1 MKTIYLDASASTPI
15 DKEVLNAMQ
24 KFFKDEYGNAGSM
37 HHKGLT
43 ALNILKDS
51 RTKVA
56 EIFNARE
63 NEIIFTGSG
72 TESINLAIKG
82 YALKNKSKGNH
93 IITTTIEHH
102 SVLDSLKYLE
112 EQGFEITK
120 VEVEK
125 NGIVDPKK
133 IKSAIKKNTM
143 LISVM
148 YANNEIGTIQPMKEI
163 SKIAKDNKITF
174 HTDACQA
181 VNSEDLNIDADL
193 ISINASKIYGPK
205 GIGVLYKKENIQLE
219 PLIHGGGQEFNLRS
233 GTENIPNIV
242 GLTKALELAQ
252 KNKKDYSKLEKLRD
266 YLIENLLKMDNTIL
280 NGDKKNRLPNNVNVT
295 FLNIEGESILLKLD
309 KDGICASSGS
319 ACTSKS
325 LDASHVILATGQSEK
340 VAHGSIRFSLTK
352 YATKKEMNKVIESMK
367 NIVKELRDMSPVHL
381 RKEDL
386 K

>member
-1 MKTIYLDASASTPI
+1 MNTIYLDASATTQI
-15 DKEVLNAMQ
+15 DKEVFKEMQ

-37 HHKGLT
+37 HRKGLMASNT
-43 ALNILKDS
+43 LRNS
-51 RTKVA
+51 RKKVA
-56 EIFNARE
+56 KIFNAKE

-102 SVLDSLKYLE
+102 SVLDSLDYLKK
-112 EQGFEITK
+112 QGFEITK
-120 VEVEK
+120 IKVEK
-125 NGIVDPKK
+125 NGIVDSKK
-133 IKSAIKKNTM
+133 VKKAIKENTM

-148 YANNEIGTIQPMKEI
+148 YANNEIGTIQPIEEI
-163 SKIAKDNKITF
+163 SKIAKKKKIIF

-181 VNSEDLNIDADL
+181 VNSESLNIDADM

-205 GIGVLYKKENIQLE
+205 GVGILFKKEDIQIE
-219 PLIHGGGQEFNLRS
+219 PLIHGGGQEFNMRS
-233 GTENIPNIV
+233 GTENIPGIV
-242 GLTKALELAQ
+242 GLTKALELTQ
-252 KNKKDYSKLEKLRD
+252 KNKKDYLKLKKLRD
-266 YLIENLLKMDNTIL
+266 YLINNLLKIEGTIL
-280 NGDKKNRLPNNVNVT
+280 NGDKKNRIPNNINIT

-309 KDGICASSGS
+309 KEGICASSGS

-352 YATKKEMNKVIESMK
+352 YTSKKELDKVIKIMQK
-367 NIVKELRDMSPVHL
+367 IVKELRDISPVHMEL
-381 RKEDL
+381 KDL

>member
-1 MKTIYLDASASTPI
+1 MNTIYLDASATTQM
-15 DKEVLNAMQ
+15 DKEVFREMQ
-24 KFFKDEYGNAGSM
+24 KFFKNEYGNAGSM
-37 HHKGLT
+37 HHKGLVVSN
-43 ALNILKDS
+43 ALMNS
-51 RTKVA
+51 RKRVA
-56 EIFNARE
+56 EIFNAKE

-102 SVLDSLKYLE
+102 SVLESLEYLRK
-112 EQGFEITK
+112 QGFEITK
-120 VEVEK
+120 VGVEK

-133 IKSAIKKNTM
+133 IKSAIRENTI

-148 YANNEIGTIQPMKEI
+148 YANNEIGTIQPINEI
-163 SKIAKDNKITF
+163 SKIAKKKKIVF

-181 VNSEDLNIDADL
+181 VNSEDLNINADL

-205 GIGVLYKKENIQLE
+205 GVGALYKKEDIQLE
-219 PLIHGGGQEFNLRS
+219 PLIHGGGQEFNTRG
-233 GTENIPNIV
+233 GTENIPNII
-242 GLTKALELAQ
+242 GLAKALELTQ

-266 YLIENLLKMDNTIL
+266 YMIENLLKIEDTIL
-280 NGDKKNRLPNNVNVT
+280 NGDKENRVPNNINIT

-309 KDGICASSGS
+309 NEGICASSGS

-352 YATKKEMNKVIESMK
+352 YTTKKELDRVIKLMK
-367 NIVKELRDMSPVHL
+367 KIVKELRGISPVHL
-381 RKEDL
+381 KKDDL
-386 K
+386 E

>member
-1 MKTIYLDASASTPI
+1 MNTIYLDASATTQM
-15 DKEVLNAMQ
+15 DKEVFREMQ
-24 KFFKDEYGNAGSM
+24 KFFKNEYGNAGSM
-37 HHKGLT
+37 HHKGLVVSN
-43 ALNILKDS
+43 ALMNS
-51 RTKVA
+51 RKRVA
-56 EIFNARE
+56 EIFNAKE

-102 SVLDSLKYLE
+102 SVLESLEYLRK
-112 EQGFEITK
+112 QGFEITK
-120 VEVEK
+120 VGVEK

-133 IKSAIKKNTM
+133 IKSAIRKNTI

-148 YANNEIGTIQPMKEI
+148 YANNEIGTIQPINEI
-163 SKIAKDNKITF
+163 SKIAKKKKIVF

-181 VNSEDLNIDADL
+181 VNSEDLNINADL

-205 GIGVLYKKENIQLE
+205 GVGALYKKEDIQLE
-219 PLIHGGGQEFNLRS
+219 PLIHGGGQEFNTRG
-233 GTENIPNIV
+233 GTENIPNII
-242 GLTKALELAQ
+242 GLAKALELTQ

-266 YLIENLLKMDNTIL
+266 YMIENLLKIEDTIL
-280 NGDKKNRLPNNVNVT
+280 NGDKENRVPNNINIT

-309 KDGICASSGS
+309 NEGICASSGS

-352 YATKKEMNKVIESMK
+352 YTTKKELDRVIKLMK
-367 NIVKELRDMSPVHL
+367 KIVKELRGISPVHL
-381 RKEDL
+381 KKDDL
-386 K
+386 E

>member
-1 MKTIYLDASASTPI
+1 MNTIYLDASATTQM
-15 DKEVLNAMQ
+15 DKEVFREMQ
-24 KFFKDEYGNAGSM
+24 KFFKNEYGNAGSM
-37 HHKGLT
+37 HHKGLVVSN
-43 ALNILKDS
+43 ALMNS
-51 RTKVA
+51 RKRVA
-56 EIFNARE
+56 EIFNAKE

-102 SVLDSLKYLE
+102 SVLESLEYLRK
-112 EQGFEITK
+112 QGFEITK
-120 VEVEK
+120 VGVEK

-133 IKSAIKKNTM
+133 IKSAIRENTI

-148 YANNEIGTIQPMKEI
+148 YANNEIGTIQPINEI
-163 SKIAKDNKITF
+163 SKIAKKKKIVF

-181 VNSEDLNIDADL
+181 VNSEDLNINADL

-205 GIGVLYKKENIQLE
+205 GVGALYKKEDIQLE
-219 PLIHGGGQEFNLRS
+219 PLIHGGGQEFNTRG
-233 GTENIPNIV
+233 GTENIPNII
-242 GLTKALELAQ
+242 GLAKALELTQ

-266 YLIENLLKMDNTIL
+266 YMIEKLLKIEDTIL
-280 NGDKKNRLPNNVNVT
+280 NGDKENRVPNNINIT

-309 KDGICASSGS
+309 NEGICASSGS

-352 YATKKEMNKVIESMK
+352 YTTKKELDRVIKLMK
-367 NIVKELRDMSPVHL
+367 KIVKELRGISPVHL
-381 RKEDL
+381 KKDDL
-386 K
+386 E

>member
-15 DKEVLNAMQ
+15 DKEVMNEMQ
-24 KFFKDEYGNAGSM
+24 KFFENEYGNAGSM
-37 HHKGLT
+37 HHKGLIASNT
-43 ALNILKDS
+43 LKDS
-51 RTKVA
+51 RKKVA
-56 EIFNARE
+56 EIFNAKE

-93 IITTTIEHH
+93 IITTTIEHY

-112 EQGFEITK
+112 TQGFEITK
-120 VEVEK
+120 VDVEK
-125 NGIVDPKK
+125 NGIVDPEK
-133 IKSAIKKNTM
+133 IKSAIKKNTI

-148 YANNEIGTIQPMKEI
+148 YANNEIGTIQPIEEI
-163 SKIAKDNKITF
+163 SKIANDNKIVF

-181 VNSEDLNIDADL
+181 ANSEDLNINADL

-205 GIGVLYKKENIQLE
+205 GIGVLYKKNNIQLE

-242 GLTKALELAQ
+242 GLAKALELTQ
-252 KNKKDYSKLEKLRD
+252 KNKKNNSKLEKLRD
-266 YLIENLLKMDNTIL
+266 YLIENLLKIDNTIL
-280 NGDKKNRLPNNVNVT
+280 NGDKKNRLPNNANIT

-309 KDGICASSGS
+309 KEGICASSGS

-340 VAHGSIRFSLTK
+340 VAHGSVRFSLTK
-352 YATKKEMNKVIESMK
+352 YTTKKEINKVIESMQ